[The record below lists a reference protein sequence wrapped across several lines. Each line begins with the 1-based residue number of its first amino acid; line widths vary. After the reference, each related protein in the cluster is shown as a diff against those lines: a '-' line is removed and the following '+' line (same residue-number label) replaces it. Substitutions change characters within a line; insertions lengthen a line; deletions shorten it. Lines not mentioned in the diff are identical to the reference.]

1 MSAISICGL
10 RKTFGSFTALDNVD
24 LEVPEGVCFGI
35 LGPNGAGKTT
45 TIKIILGLL
54 EPSEGEVRVF
64 GEMAGSY
71 NVRRRIGY
79 LPERIEYH
87 NHVLCIDF
95 LKYVGILNHMKPLSA
110 ERAARE
116 ILAWVGL
123 EGWES
128 YPIGT
133 LSAGMK
139 QRLGLA
145 QALMGSPDL
154 LILDEPT
161 TNLDPIGRKEILDK
175 VRELVRDGKTV
186 LISSHILSEVEAVSD
201 YVGIIFRG
209 RVLRQ
214 GKLKDVV
221 QELVRSKS
229 GRCELIVDKKDAVLS
244 LLRERGVDVTVDGER
259 IIISSSDM
267 DSVGKMVPKV
277 LAEADARIIKFAPV
291 GGTLQEVFLQLVSEG
306 G

>member
-1 MSAISICGL
+1 MSAISISGL
-10 RKTFGSFTALDNVD
+10 RKVFGNFTALDNVN
-24 LEVPEGVCFGI
+24 LEVQEGVCFGI

-54 EPSEGEVRVF
+54 EPSGGEVRVF
-64 GEMAGSY
+64 GEKAGSY

-87 NHVLCIDF
+87 NHVLCVDF
-95 LKYVGILNHMKPLSA
+95 LKYVGILNHMNPLKS

-123 EGWES
+123 EGWENQ
-128 YPIGT
+128 PIGT

-145 QALMGSPDL
+145 QALMGDPDL

-161 TNLDPIGRKEILDK
+161 TNLDPIGRKDILDK

-186 LISSHILSEVEAVSD
+186 LLSSHILSEVEMVSD

-209 RVLRQ
+209 RTIKQ
-214 GKLKDVV
+214 GKLEDVV
-221 QELVRSKS
+221 QELVQGKS
-229 GRCELIVDKKDAVLS
+229 GRYELLVDKKDEVLA
-244 LLRERGVDVTVDGER
+244 LLKEKGVDAMIDGER
-259 IIISSSDM
+259 VIVYSSDM
-267 DSVGKMVPKV
+267 DSVGRIIPKV
-277 LAEADARIIKFAPV
+277 LAEVNARIIKFAPI
-291 GGTLQEVFLQLVSEG
+291 GGTLQEIFLQLVSESN
-306 G
+306 

>member
-1 MSAISICGL
+1 MSAISIRGL
-10 RKTFGSFTALDNVD
+10 RKTFGNFTALDNVD

-54 EPSEGEVRVF
+54 EPSGGEVRVF
-64 GEMAGSY
+64 GERVGSY

-123 EGWES
+123 EGWEDQ
-128 YPIGT
+128 PIGT

-145 QALMGSPDL
+145 QALMGDPDL

-186 LISSHILSEVEAVSD
+186 LFSSHILSEVEAVSD
-201 YVGIIFRG
+201 YVGILFRG

-214 GKLKDVV
+214 GKLDDVV
-221 QELVRSKS
+221 QELVHGKS
-229 GRCELIVDKKDAVLS
+229 GRYELMVDKKDAVLS
-244 LLRERGVDVTVDGER
+244 LLRERGVDAMVDGER

-267 DSVGKMVPKV
+267 DSVGRVVPKV

-291 GGTLQEVFLQLVSEG
+291 GGTLQEVFLQLVSESG
-306 G
+306 

>member
-1 MSAISICGL
+1 MSAISISGL
-10 RKTFGSFTALDNVD
+10 RKVFGKFTALDDVN

-54 EPSEGEVRVF
+54 EPSGGEVRVF
-64 GEMAGSY
+64 GEKAGSY

-87 NHVLCIDF
+87 NHVLCVDF
-95 LKYVGILNHMKPLSA
+95 LKYVGILNHMKPLKA
-110 ERAARE
+110 ERAAKE

-123 EGWES
+123 EGWEDQ
-128 YPIGT
+128 PIGT

-145 QALMGSPDL
+145 QALMGDPDL

-161 TNLDPIGRKEILDK
+161 TNLDPIGRKEILDR
-175 VRELVRDGKTV
+175 VRDIVRDGKTV
-186 LISSHILSEVEAVSD
+186 LLSSHILSEVEMVSD

-209 RVLRQ
+209 RTLRQ
-214 GKLKDVV
+214 GKLKDIV
-221 QELVRSKS
+221 QELVHGKS
-229 GRCELIVDKKDAVLS
+229 GRYELVVDKKDEVLV
-244 LLRERGVDVTVDGER
+244 LLKENGVDASIDGER
-259 IIISSSDM
+259 IIVSSSDM
-267 DSVGKMVPKV
+267 DSVGRIIPKV
-277 LAEADARIIKFAPV
+277 LAEVDARIVKFAPI
-291 GGTLQEVFLQLVSEG
+291 GGALQEVFLQLVSESS
-306 G
+306 

>member
-1 MSAISICGL
+1 MSAISIRGL
-10 RKTFGSFTALDNVD
+10 RKNFGSFTALENVD
-24 LEVPEGVCFGI
+24 LEVPEGVCFGF

-54 EPSEGEVRVF
+54 EPSGGEVRVF
-64 GEMAGSY
+64 GEKAGSY
-71 NVRRRIGY
+71 SVRRRIGY

-110 ERAARE
+110 EKVARE
-116 ILAWVGL
+116 ILTWVGL
-123 EGWES
+123 EGWEEQ
-128 YPIGT
+128 PIGS

-145 QALMGSPDL
+145 QALMGNPDL

-161 TNLDPIGRKEILDK
+161 TNLDPLGRKEILDK
-175 VRELVRDGKTV
+175 VRELVNEGKTV
-186 LISSHILSEVEAVSD
+186 LFSSHILSEVETVSD
-201 YVGIIFRG
+201 YVGIIYKG
-209 RVLRQ
+209 RTLRQ

-221 QELVRSKS
+221 QELVHGKS
-229 GRCELIVDKKDAVLS
+229 GRYELVVDAKEKVLT
-244 LLRERGVDVTVDGER
+244 LLTERGVDAAIDGDR
-259 IIISSSDM
+259 IIIFSSDM
-267 DSVGKMVPKV
+267 NNLGKLLPKV
-277 LAEADARIIKFAPV
+277 LVDAGACILKFAPV
-291 GGTLQEVFLQLVSEG
+291 GGALQEVFLQLVSQG